1 MVQNRP
7 NPSLTRRD
15 FQTFLWTKQ
24 NINFPVFVVVYEE
37 VHGGAHH
44 PAYMQEQYDIMQK
57 CFLDF
62 AVKWPSW
69 ADALVD
75 AYLARRHLEPHAAY
89 PPATAFWDDFR

>member
-1 MVQNRP
+1 MVKNRT

-15 FQTFLWTKQ
+15 FQTLLWTKT
-24 NINFPVFVVVYEE
+24 NIDFPLFVVVYEE
-37 VHGGAHH
+37 VHGGSFH
-44 PAYMQEQYDIMQK
+44 PHYMNQQYDLMQK

-75 AYLARRHLEPHAAY
+75 AYLAGRHRHAQADF
-89 PPATAFWDDFR
+89 PPASSFWDDYR